1 MSSIRTK
8 SLSIFAAK
16 QFKESVSE
24 PSSSNVF
31 LMFGRCEPWDNE
43 SSPDQA
49 NSSTSTIY
57 SVWKRIIGGKRI
69 TGNDVRHAIP
79 RQNWNSGTIYNAY
92 DDLTSTTDDANNKC
106 YVVTDDFNVYKC
118 LANANGVTSTTKP
131 TSTITTIH
139 FQTADKYIWKYM
151 YTLSSEEQLRFL
163 TDDYMPVKTL
173 SLDDGS
179 SQWDVQTNAVDGGI
193 HVIKVENGGS
203 LYTDNNNISI
213 AITGDGSGANAFAK
227 TNVSSNVITEIIVD
241 NPGDDYTYASV
252 SITAGNGAG
261 AIARAIISPPKGHG
275 SDPLTELGGSYL
287 IANIQFDGNE
297 DGVLTVANDF
307 RQVSMIEDPH
317 VKGTTNTTANLVV
330 SQVMV
335 LTLNGVSANYIEDEW
350 VYQGPSI
357 DAFDFRGRVVEW
369 DSANSI
375 VKINNTEGTP
385 TSDLLNGATSAA
397 SRYLVSVTQPD
408 LEPCSGKLLYV
419 DNITPIERAA
429 DQIENFQIVLRF

>member
-8 SLSIFAAK
+8 SLGIFAAK
-16 QFKESVSE
+16 QFREAVSE

-31 LMFGRCEPWDNE
+31 LMFGRVEPWNSE

-49 NSSTSTIY
+49 NSSISTVY
-57 SVWKRIIGGKRI
+57 EVWHKAIGGKRI
-69 TGNDVRHAIP
+69 TGNDLRHAIP
-79 RQNWNSGTIYNAY
+79 RQDWNSGTIYNAY
-92 DDLTSTTDDANNKC
+92 DDRTQTTDEANNKC

-118 LANANGVTSTTKP
+118 LANANGATSTTKP

-173 SLDDGS
+173 TLDDGS

-193 HVIKVENGGS
+193 HVIKVENGGIN
-203 LYTDNNNISI
+203 YTTNNDISI
-213 AITGDGSGANAFAK
+213 VIGGDGAGANAFAK
-227 TNVSSNVITEIIVD
+227 TNVVSNVITEIIVD
-241 NPGDDYTYASV
+241 NPGDDYTYATV
-252 SITAGNGAG
+252 SIVVGNGQG
-261 AIARAIISPPKGHG
+261 AIARAIISPPGGHG

-287 IANIQFDGNE
+287 IANVQFDGNE

-307 RQVSMIEDPH
+307 RQVSMIEDPY
-317 VKGTTNTTANLVV
+317 VKGTTNTTANLAV
-330 SQVMV
+330 SQVTV
-335 LTLNGVSANYIEDEW
+335 LTLNGVSANYQEDEW

-375 VKINNTEGTP
+375 IKLNSVEGTP
-385 TSDLLNGATSAA
+385 TNDLLNGETSAA

-408 LEPCSGKLLYV
+408 LEPYSGKLLYV
-419 DNITPIERAA
+419 DNITPIERAI
-429 DQIENFQIVLRF
+429 DQIENFQIVLSF